1 MRIFS
6 FSTLPMVALGLGLG
20 LGLSGAACAQ
30 TCTGL
35 CLQQIQCPGNGTTSV
50 NGVVYAPNGTDPLP
64 NVTVYVPNDTVQPFT
79 AGVSCP
85 ISGSPPSGSP
95 LVGTITDVNGKF
107 TLVDMPVGANIP
119 LVIVSG
125 RWRRQLVIP
134 GTTACTNTALPPTF
148 AVMPQNQTQ
157 GDIPKIAIATGSAD
171 QVECVLLKMGIS
183 QSEFTDP
190 GVGGRINLY
199 AGSGSKGEV
208 IDLATPDQSVLMGG
222 TGTNLNQYDVLM
234 LPCEGNTYPTAKT
247 SQEYTNLVQFANLG
261 GRVYSS
267 HYSYQWMIN
276 NPPFDS
282 VANWTGKS
290 VTPTPDPGTAT
301 VDTSFTAGQ
310 TLATWLQNVGAS
322 TSPGQIAL
330 NTLRIDQNGVI
341 APTQSWLT
349 LNNSNYS
356 NPVMQFVFDTPI
368 PSVAVPTPNQC
379 GRVLFNEYHVE
390 TSTGSGGEIF
400 PRECNTSVAMTPQ
413 EKLLEYMLFELTDE
427 GGQPSLAPLTADF
440 GPEAVTYPSAPQT
453 FTWTNNSSFASQVSS
468 AVIGGTNA
476 GDFAVTSNNCGAVAG
491 GANCTIAVVFTP
503 SLLGVESATLIVVS
517 GVTQLTA
524 TLTGT
529 GVPGFTL
536 TPGSLSF
543 GNQDLGW
550 ASAPQTLTLTSNA
563 SGPLAVPAFATTPAG
578 EYAVNQAAC
587 GSSLAALASC
597 QIGVTFKPAA
607 TGAQNG
613 SFAVSAA
620 NSPGPGSLIYSGLTA
635 TLNGTGVD
643 FTISLSPTAGSVAAG
658 DGTTTTA
665 TVTPIAGFSAPLF
678 VSCKVAA
685 GATAAVC
692 SLSSAA
698 VTPAT
703 AATTVVSIGT
713 TSQYTVIGYSGFGGR
728 GLLWLV
734 AAASGWLLWRRHR
747 SGRAFLPHLK
757 IEIWGTRGLLLALL
771 AAMGLGLTSCTGKLP
786 AENAAWT
793 APGNYTVTVTATDG
807 QLSHS
812 ATYSLTVR

>member
-1 MRIFS
+1 MAS
-6 FSTLPMVALGLGLG
+6 
-20 LGLSGAACAQ
+20 
-30 TCTGL
+30 
-35 CLQQIQCPGNGTTSV
+35 
-50 NGVVYAPNGTDPLP
+50 
-64 NVTVYVPNDTVQPFT
+64 
-79 AGVSCP
+79 
-85 ISGSPPSGSP
+85 
-95 LVGTITDVNGKF
+95 
-107 TLVDMPVGANIP
+107 
-119 LVIVSG
+119 
-125 RWRRQLVIP
+125 
-134 GTTACTNTALPPTF
+134 
-148 AVMPQNQTQ
+148 
-157 GDIPKIAIATGSAD
+157 
-171 QVECVLLKMGIS
+171 
-183 QSEFTDP
+183 
-190 GVGGRINLY
+190 
-199 AGSGSKGEV
+199 
-208 IDLATPDQSVLMGG
+208 
-222 TGTNLNQYDVLM
+222 
-234 LPCEGNTYPTAKT
+234 
-247 SQEYTNLVQFANLG
+247 
-261 GRVYSS
+261 
-267 HYSYQWMIN
+267 
-276 NPPFDS
+276 
-282 VANWTGKS
+282 WTGKS

-356 NPVMQFVFDTPI
+356 NPVMQFVWDTPI
-368 PSVAVPTPNQC
+368 APVGQTVNQC

-427 GGQPSLAPLTADF
+427 GGQPSLAPTSQDF
-440 GPEAVTYPSAPQT
+440 GPEAVTYPSAPQS
-453 FTWTNNSSFASQVSS
+453 FTWTNNSSFAAQVSS
-468 AVIGGTNA
+468 VVFTGTNA
-476 GDFAVTSNNCGAVAG
+476 ADFNVTSNGCGAVAAG
-491 GANCTIAVVFTP
+491 TNCTITVVFTP
-503 SLLGVESATLIVVS
+503 SLLGAESATLNVLSAGI
-517 GVTQLTA
+517 TLTA

-543 GNQDLGW
+543 GNQDVGF
-550 ASAPQTLTLTSNA
+550 ASAPLTLTLTSNA
-563 SGPLAVPAFATTPAG
+563 SGPLAVPVFATTPGG
-578 EYAVNQAAC
+578 EYIVSQAAC

-613 SFAVSAA
+613 SFAVSPT

-643 FTISLSPTAGSVAAG
+643 FTISLNPTAGSVAAG

-665 TVTPIAGFSAPLF
+665 TVTPIAGFNAPLF
-678 VSCKVAA
+678 VSCAVAA

-698 VTPAT
+698 VTPTT

-728 GLLWLV
+728 GLLWLA

-747 SGRAFLPHLK
+747 GWRAFLPHLK

-771 AAMGLGLTSCTGKLP
+771 AMGLGLTSCTGKLP

-812 ATYSLTVR
+812 ATYSLTVK